1 MISTVTFCVK
11 AYFLR
16 NHQFLAPLFCI
27 DLFRKS
33 QRWNHLYDIFS
44 CWRIQFYLHIYGYYT
59 EEKSIS
65 FKRIS
70 WRCARRIVIF
80 YGICQII
87 NRIWMIF
94 QHIFFDISF
103 IRIISTVLST
113 WVLLMKKESRIPFSF
128 SVLLLFI
135 LYECRNYS
143 TQCILAF
150 ASRLFCIVCSL
161 EY

>member
-11 AYFLR
+11 ACFLR

-70 WRCARRIVIF
+70 WICARRIVIF
-80 YGICQII
+80 YGICQTI

-103 IRIISTVLST
+103 VRIIFYRTVYVSLADEKGIKDSFFCLGST
-113 WVLLMKKESRIPFSF
+113 
-128 SVLLLFI
+128 FI
-135 LYECRNYS
+135 YFVR
-143 TQCILAF
+143 
-150 ASRLFCIVCSL
+150 V
-161 EY
+161 